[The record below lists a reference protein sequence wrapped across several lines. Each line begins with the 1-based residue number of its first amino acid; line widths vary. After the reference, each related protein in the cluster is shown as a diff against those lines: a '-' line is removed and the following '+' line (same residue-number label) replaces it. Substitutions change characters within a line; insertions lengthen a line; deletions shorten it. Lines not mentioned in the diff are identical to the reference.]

1 MFDTYFNPI
10 AYGALFA
17 NAADQACSCTCGC
30 TNGNGCGAGQGA
42 GGEVVVVGPSC
53 S

>member
-1 MFDTYFNPI
+1 VFDTIFDPQAFG
-10 AYGALFA
+10 AYLVKASEP
-17 NAADQACSCTCGC
+17 ACWCSCGC

-42 GGEVVVVGPSC
+42 GGEVVVVGPGC